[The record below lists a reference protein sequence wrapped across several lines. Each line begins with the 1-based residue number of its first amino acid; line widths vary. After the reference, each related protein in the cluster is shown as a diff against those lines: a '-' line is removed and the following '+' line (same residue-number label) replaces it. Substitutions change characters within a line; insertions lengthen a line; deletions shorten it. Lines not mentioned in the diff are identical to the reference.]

1 MTETDLRTQL
11 TETKRQRAT
20 TERYT
25 DEWAA
30 LCVEIG
36 RLSGE
41 IWRIR
46 RGSPPLSATS
56 EGA

>member
-1 MTETDLRTQL
+1 MTETDLLAQL

-20 TERYT
+20 AERYT
-25 DEWAA
+25 EEWAA

>member
-1 MTETDLRTQL
+1 MTEADLLAQL
-11 TETKRQRAT
+11 DETKRKRAE
-20 TERYT
+20 TERLT
-25 DEWAA
+25 EEWAA

-36 RLSGE
+36 RLTGE